1 MFPSAFHRV
10 YTIVVEKAMQM
21 TRDFKGLL
29 RYRWLVYL
37 LITSVYFFVYFHRVS
52 PAVMGHEFAR
62 EWSLSGT
69 SLGIMSSLYFYLYA
83 VAQIPAGILADFIG
97 PKKLII
103 FSAASMTLG
112 SFLSYIAPTF
122 TMLAAGRALIGLG
135 AGFTLIPLAKI
146 LLYWFRKGEFATMI
160 GLNISIGNVGAI
172 FASAPLMALITL
184 VGWRNAFLYI
194 SVITL
199 TLAIMNVRCVK
210 DTPEE
215 MGFPPIEQDKT
226 KLNRIKQTSI
236 QMTIKNGVHEWFC
249 NRTFP
254 LITIIATI
262 SYGTLISF
270 VGLWVGPFLADV
282 YKMSNAEIGNWLL
295 TIAIGMV
302 IGYVSAGYLSDKV
315 FKGRRKILII
325 TGSVFYALNWALLL
339 IVISSQQ
346 YLLFLRFLF
355 FTFAITNSIASVPIM
370 ALIRDLAPKE
380 SYGTIMGIC
389 NTITFIGGA
398 FFQIITGNILDRSTP
413 IIENGIKVFSMKGYL
428 SAFIPST
435 IGAFLCVALALLIK
449 EN

>member
-1 MFPSAFHRV
+1 
-10 YTIVVEKAMQM
+10 M
-21 TRDFKGLL
+21 TRNFKRLL

-62 EWSLSGT
+62 EWSLGGT

-83 VAQIPAGILADFIG
+83 AAQIPAGILADFIG

-103 FSAASMTLG
+103 FSASTMALG

-122 TMLAAGRALIGLG
+122 TMLAVGRALIGLG
-135 AGFTLIPLAKI
+135 AGFTLVSLAKI
-146 LLYWFRKGEFATMI
+146 LLYWFRKREFATML

-172 FASAPLMALITL
+172 FASAPLMALMTL

-194 SVITL
+194 SVVTFAL
-199 TLAIMNVRCVK
+199 TIMNMRCVK

-226 KLNRIKQTSI
+226 NIIKQTSI
-236 QMTIKNGVHEWFC
+236 QMTIKNGVHEWFR
-249 NRTFP
+249 NHTFP
-254 LITIIATI
+254 LITIMITI

-270 VGLWVGPFLADV
+270 VGLWAGPFLADV

-302 IGYVSAGYLSDKV
+302 IGQVSAGYLSDKV

-325 TGSVFYALNWALLL
+325 TGSVFYALNWALFL
-339 IVISSQQ
+339 IITNSQQ
-346 YLLFLRFLF
+346 YLLFLQFLF
-355 FTFAITNSIASVPIM
+355 FTFAIANSIASISTM
-370 ALIRDLAPKE
+370 ALIRDLAPEE

-435 IGAFLCVALALLIK
+435 IAAFLCIALALLIK
-449 EN
+449 ES